1 MAVVAVVVCGF
12 AVGMA
17 GLLDYFKYRKTAEQ
31 LVEQRLKFIG
41 QSIEN
46 SIQSS
51 LAVGLQF
58 ADIGTLAAT
67 LERERAADGLIL
79 TIDVF
84 DSDGRVLYS
93 TDPARVD
100 RPAPQAWQIASRKA
114 GSGDWAVREGGD
126 AAVGNSV
133 QNNFGLPIGDV
144 ALRYSSERVQA
155 AALGVARQLA
165 LNAFL
170 VFLVASALAT
180 FALSAVMRRLERDIG
195 GVEHALRAGDAGLA
209 AVAQRRSP
217 FGPALQRFIETVRQA
232 ESQIVELRARLQR
245 GARP

>member
-31 LVEQRLKFIG
+31 LVEQRLHFIG

-84 DSDGRVLYS
+84 DTDGRVLYS
-93 TDPARVD
+93 TDPKRVD
-100 RPAPQAWQIASRKA
+100 RPAPLAWQAASRKA

-126 AAVGNSV
+126 AAVGGSV
-133 QNNFGLPIGDV
+133 QNNFGLAIGDV

-155 AALGVARQLA
+155 DALGVARQLA

-170 VFLVASALAT
+170 VFVVASALAT
-180 FALSAVMRRLERDIG
+180 LALSRVMRRLERDIG
-195 GVEHALRAGDAGLA
+195 NVEHALRAGDVGLA